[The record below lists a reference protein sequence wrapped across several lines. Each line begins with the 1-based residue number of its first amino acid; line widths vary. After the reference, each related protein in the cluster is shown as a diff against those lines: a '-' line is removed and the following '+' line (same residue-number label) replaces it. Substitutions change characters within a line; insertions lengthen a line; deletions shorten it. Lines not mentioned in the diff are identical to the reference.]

1 MKFINL
7 LKNEKVL
14 EISNLSRI
22 SYRSD
27 INGLRAV
34 AVLAVVLYHAEIEY
48 FNGGWIGV
56 DVFFVISG
64 FLISNIIISEL
75 NENKFSFKKFYLRR
89 VRRILPAL
97 FSTVLLSLP
106 LSYLLL
112 TPKAMLEF
120 SRSIT
125 SSLLF
130 LFKLLFSEFRFLQFG
145 TYKSNAITSYLE
157 FSY

>member
-1 MKFINL
+1 M
-7 LKNEKVL
+7 
-14 EISNLSRI
+14 
-22 SYRSD
+22 
-27 INGLRAV
+27 
-34 AVLAVVLYHAEIEY
+34 VLYHAEIEY

-130 LFKLLFSEFRFLQFG
+130 YSNYYFQNLDFYNSEP
-145 TYKSNAITSYLE
+145 TKKSNAITSYLSLAIE
-157 FSY
+157 EQFYIVFPLLCFLIFKFFRKYFFLFFF

>member
-97 FSTVLLSLP
+97 FSQ
-106 LSYLLL
+106 SYYLCHFPIYYLHQ
-112 TPKAMLEF
+112 
-120 SRSIT
+120 
-125 SSLLF
+125 
-130 LFKLLFSEFRFLQFG
+130 KLC
-145 TYKSNAITSYLE
+145 
-157 FSY
+157 